1 MNTGGSLRVIVLA
14 VALTWAACATVKVPQ
29 PVSGSRSDATIQL
42 AYEYRKFW
50 ERPQVDWEAAN
61 RIATERCEAWGYSGA
76 EAFGGGVSE
85 CAAYGQNSCYRFFVT
100 ITYQCIGGSFE

>member
-1 MNTGGSLRVIVLA
+1 MNTGGSLRLIVLA
-14 VALTWAACATVKVPQ
+14 AALTWAACATVKVPQ
-29 PVSGSRSDATIQL
+29 PTGGSRSDGTVQL
-42 AYEYRKFW
+42 AYEYGDF

-76 EAFGGGVSE
+76 EALGGGVSE
-85 CAAYGQNSCYRFFVT
+85 CAAYNQYGCYRFFVT

>member
-1 MNTGGSLRVIVLA
+1 MITEGSLRLIVLA
-14 VALTWAACATVKVPQ
+14 AALTSTACATVKVPQ
-29 PVSGSRSDATIQL
+29 PTGGSRSDGTVQL
-42 AYEYRKFW
+42 AYEYGEF

-85 CAAYGQNSCYRFFVT
+85 CNASNQYGCFSWFVT
-100 ITYQCIGGSFE
+100 ITYQCIGDSFE